1 MDMAESSS
9 SETLLAEAEEELL
22 FCERMI
28 ASESRLDLVV
38 RVLEEIRERLTSI
51 QELDI
56 QQAERKKNLLDRVN
70 ILYHRAKT
78 LLDMG
83 EETKSLQDGGT
94 KR

>member
-1 MDMAESSS
+1 MAESSS

-28 ASESRLDLVV
+28 ASESRLELVV

-56 QQAERKKNLLDRVN
+56 
-70 ILYHRAKT
+70 HHT
-78 LLDMG
+78 
-83 EETKSLQDGGT
+83 
-94 KR
+94 